1 MTRVKRGTIH
11 VKRRT
16 NLLAKV
22 KGFKWGR
29 KNLIKLAK
37 PAAIH
42 AGVNAYRDRRKKK
55 ADFRALWQIRIGAF
69 AKQHDLSYSRLIDL
83 LKKAN
88 ISLDRKSLAD
98 LAANHPE
105 VLVKVI
111 EQARS

>member
-1 MTRVKRGTIH
+1 MTRVKRGTTH

-16 NLLAKV
+16 SLLSKV
-22 KGFKWGR
+22 KGFRWGR
-29 KNLIKLAK
+29 KNLIRLASTAVTK
-37 PAAIH
+37 
-42 AGVNAYRDRRKKK
+42 AGANAYFDRRKKK

-69 AKQHDLSYSRLIDL
+69 AKQHDLSYSRLIAL

-88 ISLDRKSLAD
+88 ITLDRKSLAD

-105 VLVKVI
+105 VLTKII